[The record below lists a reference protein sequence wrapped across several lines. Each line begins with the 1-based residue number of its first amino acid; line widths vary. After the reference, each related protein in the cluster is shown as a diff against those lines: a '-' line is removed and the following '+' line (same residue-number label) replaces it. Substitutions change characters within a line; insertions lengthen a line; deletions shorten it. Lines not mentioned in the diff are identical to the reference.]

1 MKNKLRAVKQIIVSE
16 KPAKA
21 EVSDKEFRRKLKEI
35 KEWRKERLAEIRL
48 ENSR

>member
-1 MKNKLRAVKQIIVSE
+1 MKNKLRVIKQNIITE

-21 EVSDKEFRRKLKEI
+21 EVSDKDFRRKLKEI
-35 KEWRKERLAEIRL
+35 NKWRKERLAEIRI